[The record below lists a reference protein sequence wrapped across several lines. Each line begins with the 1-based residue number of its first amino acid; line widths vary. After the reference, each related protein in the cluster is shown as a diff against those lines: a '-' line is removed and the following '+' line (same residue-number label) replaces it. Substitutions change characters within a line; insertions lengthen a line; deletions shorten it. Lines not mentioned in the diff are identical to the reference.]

1 MHEIRYQIAKR
12 LGYIVVN
19 ADDWWAELTLK
30 QQSQVNGQLT
40 KMMIQKAKN
49 DMSLIINKKH

>member
-40 KMMIQKAKN
+40 KMMI
-49 DMSLIINKKH
+49 